1 MNTLHKPYKY
11 IDTDKALADLN
22 ELMLTTGRIAID
34 IEADSLH
41 HYYEKV
47 CLIQFTIKN
56 KNFIVDPLAK
66 LDLTSFLN
74 ILASKPLIL
83 HDAGYDLR
91 MLRSSFGF
99 ITESDIFDTMLAAQ
113 LLGYERL
120 GLVALIQELCDIS
133 LSKQDQKSNWSKRPL
148 TLDQLQYAS
157 DDTFY
162 LHELADILRGKL
174 KKLNRLHWHEQACKK
189 MISSAAI
196 EKPPVDPDTVLR
208 IKGSSHLDHFQLT
221 ILRAVWHWRDQQA
234 RAADLPPFKIMGN
247 QTIIT
252 AVGRRDDDGDHLT
265 LQLRQPGL
273 RQHQLVVSGHEVPEL
288 RLIARIGPQH
298 IGHEAQ
304 LLLTDGEIFGDVLV
318 QSLLIRQ
325 VNANNMVGLRHGD
338 VSLSIGAIF
347 HPTRKLPRSPA
358 RIGALRLAYRLRAQN
373 IRARR

>member
-189 MISSAAI
+189 MISSAAM
-196 EKPPVDPDTVLR
+196 EKPPVDPDTVWR

-234 RAADLPPFKIMGN
+234 
-247 QTIIT
+247 
-252 AVGRRDDDGDHLT
+252 
-265 LQLRQPGL
+265 
-273 RQHQLVVSGHEVPEL
+273 
-288 RLIARIGPQH
+288 
-298 IGHEAQ
+298 
-304 LLLTDGEIFGDVLV
+304 
-318 QSLLIRQ
+318 
-325 VNANNMVGLRHGD
+325 
-338 VSLSIGAIF
+338 
-347 HPTRKLPRSPA
+347 
-358 RIGALRLAYRLRAQN
+358 
-373 IRARR
+373 